1 MAGSIVMMP
10 SSTSPALGSGDQESP
25 DGPRPPVGPRSRWW
39 TALRYVVG
47 LGLAGVA
54 LWAVL
59 GRRGELSGLSG
70 ALGHLRPEWVV
81 LAVAAEAGSYI
92 AFATAQRRLLAA
104 AGVPVGLRPVA
115 AIVFVTT
122 AITNSVPAGP
132 VVSTVFGFR
141 RFQRCGA
148 DDVEAAWVL
157 LATFVAAGASL
168 ALVAAV
174 GLGVAGAEGADSG
187 LIGVTAG
194 VVALA
199 AAGTFLLVQRRAAM
213 WAARK
218 VAAVAG
224 PVARPVARSMATLAR
239 RIPAASGT
247 GKRGSWARISL
258 AWARTSLA
266 RVRRSLAS
274 LGTVHVRPTDMAS
287 AVLWTGGNWVL
298 DCACLVLSFL
308 AVGAPVPW
316 RGLLLAYGAGQLAA
330 NLPITPGGLGV
341 VEGSMT
347 IALVAFGGDVAS
359 TATAVLV
366 YRVFSYWAPLP
377 FGWALWGGMA
387 WTDRRR
393 APSGAV
399 RHAGAVLT
407 AGAEAGSG
415 LGGTMPMSD
424 GGVGPGSVG
433 AAGATPVP
441 DRGGGPSRARV
452 AWAGPAGKRLVPPR
466 SAWRPGRWTRAVAG
480 SRMAH
485 LVGRHRALGIAQDQ
499 EGPATVP
506 DVSVVPDVAAA
517 LPAEAADPCPGAP

>member
-1 MAGSIVMMP
+1 MP
-10 SSTSPALGSGDQESP
+10 SSTSPAVGSGDRESP
-25 DGPRPPVGPRSRWW
+25 NGQRVPVGPRSHWW

-47 LGLAGVA
+47 LALAAVA

-81 LAVAAEAGSYI
+81 VAVAAEAGSYI

-199 AAGTFLLVQRRAAM
+199 AAGTFLLVQRRAAV
-213 WAARK
+213 WAVRK
-218 VAAVAG
+218 VAAGAG
-224 PVARPVARSMATLAR
+224 PLARPVARSMATMAR

-247 GKRGSWARISL
+247 RKRGSWARSSL
-258 AWARTSLA
+258 AWARISLA

-274 LGTVHVRPTDMAS
+274 LGTVHVRPSDMAS

-393 APSGAV
+393 SAVGADRQASAV
-399 RHAGAVLT
+399 LAVEAGA
-407 AGAEAGSG
+407 
-415 LGGTMPMSD
+415 GGGPPGMMPVSD
-424 GGVGPGSVG
+424 GGAGPGSVG
-433 AAGATPVP
+433 TAGSAPVP
-441 DRGGGPSRARV
+441 EHGGGPSRARV
-452 AWAGPAGKRLVPPR
+452 AQTGPVGAGLVPPR
-466 SAWRPGRWTRAVAG
+466 SAWHPGRWLRAAAG
-480 SRMAH
+480 SRMVPV
-485 LVGRHRALGIAQDQ
+485 VGRHGALGTAQDQ
-499 EGPATVP
+499 EGAAAVP
-506 DVSVVPDVAAA
+506 DAAPA
-517 LPAEAADPCPGAP
+517 LPADVADPCPGAP